1 MLVLYLIHGS
11 HVYSFNFL
19 QAHEGK
25 LNPTSVVLEG
35 ARNTCG
41 GARINVDLS
50 HLQSNKTPYSLFPG
64 QIVAIEGM
72 NVTGRKLVAHRIC
85 EGAAHKPVTSSI
97 RELRDFSELQE
108 GAPLKIMTVCG
119 PFTTSDS
126 LAYEPL
132 LDLMNAVME
141 NSPDVVILTGPFVDL
156 RQDAVKK
163 GETRVELEGGEDM
176 LVSYEAF
183 FANKIAGLIEEVYF
197 TKTDLHTQFVLVPS
211 VDDATAQWV

>member
-1 MLVLYLIHGS
+1 M
-11 HVYSFNFL
+11 
-19 QAHEGK
+19 
-25 LNPTSVVLEG
+25 EG

-85 EGAAHKPVTSSI
+85 EGAAHKPVTTSI

-119 PFTTSDS
+119 PFTTSDN

-132 LDLMNAVME
+132 LDLMNVVLE
-141 NSPDVVILTGPFVDL
+141 SSPDVLILTGPFVDL

-163 GETRVELEGGEDM
+163 GETRVELEDGEDM
-176 LVSYEAF
+176 LVSFEAF
-183 FANKIAGLIEEVYF
+183 FANKIAGLIEEVYSS
-197 TKTDLHTQFVLVPS
+197 KTDLHTQFVLVPS

>member
-1 MLVLYLIHGS
+1 MS
-11 HVYSFNFL
+11 
-19 QAHEGK
+19 
-25 LNPTSVVLEG
+25 
-35 ARNTCG
+35 
-41 GARINVDLS
+41 
-50 HLQSNKTPYSLFPG
+50 
-64 QIVAIEGM
+64 
-72 NVTGRKLVAHRIC
+72 
-85 EGAAHKPVTSSI
+85 
-97 RELRDFSELQE
+97 
-108 GAPLKIMTVCG
+108 VCG

-132 LDLMNAVME
+132 LDLMNAVLE

-163 GETRVELEGGEDM
+163 GETRVELEDGEDM

-197 TKTDLHTQFVLVPS
+197 TKADLHTQFVLVPS